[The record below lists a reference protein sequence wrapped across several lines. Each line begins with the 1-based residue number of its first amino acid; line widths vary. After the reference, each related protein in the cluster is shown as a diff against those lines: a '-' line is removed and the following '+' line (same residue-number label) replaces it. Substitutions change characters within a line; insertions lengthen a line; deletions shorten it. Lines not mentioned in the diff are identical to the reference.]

1 MKLGVAVK
9 TFVLAATL
17 PLLIGCSG
25 RLGPHEVL
33 VIKKTN
39 TYHREGCPPTNM
51 ARTTIMTAAEA
62 RTEKF
67 KPCPVCKPET
77 E

>member
-1 MKLGVAVK
+1 MKIGVAVK
-9 TFVLAATL
+9 TIALASML
-17 PLLIGCSG
+17 MLLISCSG

-33 VIKKTN
+33 VIKKTD
-39 TYHREGCPPTNM
+39 TYHREGCPPANM

-62 RTEKF
+62 KAEKF